1 MAVNLL
7 EPEKGWFNKGTYLG
21 KKKVLSLGFGYDT
34 QMDLTLDGREDQD
47 NRVWTADVFF
57 DHPLGDGAVT
67 VEASYIDI
75 QNCTQNLNYSELRAG
90 EDAKNWYIQ
99 AGYLLPCRIGPGR
112 IQPYVRYETV
122 DVDAHDKD
130 DSDYASA
137 GFNYYIKGNNA
148 KISMDY
154 TYVNNGRNEND
165 QSIAT
170 FQLAVGF

>member
-1 MAVNLL
+1 MND
-7 EPEKGWFNKGTYLG
+7 YLG
-21 KKKVLSLGFGYDT
+21 S
-34 QMDLTLDGREDQD
+34 
-47 NRVWTADVFF
+47 
-57 DHPLGDGAVT
+57 
-67 VEASYIDI
+67 
-75 QNCTQNLNYSELRAG
+75 
-90 EDAKNWYIQ
+90 
-99 AGYLLPCRIGPGR
+99 

-154 TYVNNGRNEND
+154 TYVDNGRYKND